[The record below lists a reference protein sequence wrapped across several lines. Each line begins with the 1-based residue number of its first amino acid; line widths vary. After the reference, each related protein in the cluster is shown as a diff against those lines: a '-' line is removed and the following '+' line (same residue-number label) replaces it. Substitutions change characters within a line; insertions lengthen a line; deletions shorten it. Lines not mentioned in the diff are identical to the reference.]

1 VYFAKKLA
9 QLVAVLLVVSFFS
22 FTLLTLL
29 PGDAVTVR
37 CGLGCDEAQAQELRE
52 ELGLDQPIPVQ
63 YGKWLKTV
71 VVDRDLQESIVNR
84 QPVSEALGQRLPVT
98 LQLVV
103 LAQVF
108 ALGIGIPSALL
119 ASRHPGGRVD
129 RASSVLAGIAISVP
143 NYVFAFILPLFFA
156 VTWQI
161 FPSSGYTE
169 FEFLLPD
176 VGAQWSNLFENLRS
190 LVLPALCLALAEMAI
205 YSRILR
211 NDLVATLQEDY
222 IMMARAKGLS
232 PGYIMRRHALRPS
245 TFSLLTVAGINMGRL
260 IGGTIIIEA
269 IFTINGIGSY
279 VAEAV
284 IKRDGPPLQGAV
296 LVIATGYVLINF
308 AVDVLY
314 ALLDPRIRHARAT
327 A

>member
-1 VYFAKKLA
+1 MYFIKKLI
-9 QLVAVLLVVSFFS
+9 QLIAVLLVVSFFS

-37 CGLGCDEAQAQELRE
+37 CGLGCTAEQADELRT
-52 ELGLDQPIPVQ
+52 ELGLDQSIPVQ
-63 YGKWLKTV
+63 YAKWLKTV
-71 VVDRDLQESIVNR
+71 VVDRDLQASLVNS
-84 QPVSEALGQRLPVT
+84 QSVTEALGQRLPVT
-98 LQLVV
+98 LELVV

-108 ALGIGIPSALL
+108 ALGIGVPAALL
-119 ASRHPGGRVD
+119 AARRPGGFVD
-129 RASSVLAGIAISVP
+129 RGSSVLAGIAISVP
-143 NYVFAFILPLFFA
+143 NYVFAFILPLLFA
-156 VTWQI
+156 VTWKI
-161 FPSSGYTE
+161 FPPSGYE
-169 FEFLLPD
+169 ELKLLLPD
-176 VGAQWSNLFENLRS
+176 VGAQWENLYLNLKS
-190 LVLPALCLALAEMAI
+190 LILPALCLAFAEMAI
-205 YSRILR
+205 YSRLLR
-211 NDLVATLQEDY
+211 NDLVSTLQEDY

-232 PGYIMRRHALRPS
+232 SGYILRRHALRPS

-260 IGGTIIIEA
+260 IGGTIIIES
-269 IFTINGIGSY
+269 IFTVNGLGSY

-308 AVDVLY
+308 LVDIIY